1 MKYSVAFSSILMTII
16 LVMPGAHAADEN
28 IVDTVVQSYFTALKS
43 GDVETIKT
51 LVDGKA
57 LRQIADLLEH
67 NEDYSRFL
75 QDHYKLVQ
83 FDVLNVNH
91 FPNTVAVKA
100 KYVFGV
106 NDVQKY
112 RLIIKPQNGLWKIV
126 EIVEES

>member
-1 MKYSVAFSSILMTII
+1 M

-28 IVDTVVQSYFTALKS
+28 IVDTVVLSYFTALKS

-67 NEDYSRFL
+67 NENYPKFL
-75 QDHYKLVQ
+75 RNHYKLVQ

-91 FPNTVAVKA
+91 LPDTVVVKA
-100 KYVFGV
+100 RYIFSV

-112 RLIIKPQNGLWKIV
+112 RLIIKPQNSLWKIV
-126 EIVEES
+126 EIVGVSK